1 MAHTPNLKPQEQDTI
16 AFVISAMT
24 AAQQAPK
31 GRLQLLNV
39 SKFVFLWGSRPTT
52 KDKDRDFLE
61 EVPTGREE
69 RGYFLINFKGNSKK
83 KATIWY
89 CA

>member
-39 SKFVFLWGSRPTT
+39 SKFVFL
-52 KDKDRDFLE
+52 
-61 EVPTGREE
+61 
-69 RGYFLINFKGNSKK
+69 
-83 KATIWY
+83 
-89 CA
+89 